1 MIGKENLLTT
11 VCRPA
16 RAEVARRIS
25 RGTIGFAH
33 GRKTALEPH
42 QSAPWFSTVRKGA
55 FSLAGS
61 PRGTVVGN
69 GSRMTH
75 S

>member
-1 MIGKENLLTT
+1 MIGKEKKLTP

-16 RAEVARRIS
+16 RAEVARRTLS
-25 RGTIGFAH
+25 GTIGFAH
-33 GRKTALEPH
+33 GKDTALEPH